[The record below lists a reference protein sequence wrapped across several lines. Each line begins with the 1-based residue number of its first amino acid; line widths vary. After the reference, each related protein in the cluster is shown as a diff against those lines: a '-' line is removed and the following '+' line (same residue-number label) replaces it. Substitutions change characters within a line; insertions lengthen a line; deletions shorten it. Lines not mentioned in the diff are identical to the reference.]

1 MPSYVDHFGQAA
13 HHHADGTITD
23 TFARMAGHDVGPAA
37 KADATITA
45 DLGIDFNPNNG
56 MG

>member
-1 MPSYVDHFGQAA
+1 MPNYVDHFGQAA